1 MLRPVMQRLQYIF
14 FNVRANDFYFA
25 CYLLTC
31 VVQMHQAHTLPPAS
45 AADVPVDVP
54 YRTSFSLSF
63 QFTDAGIY
71 KREKKWRQTSATG
84 QSSSSSTSTLLI
96 QLKRKDHVEYEV
108 EEVEGMGGGGKSE
121 VNGTHPSVCALL
133 PRTTKRNLRKHSF
146 IVCSVYS
153 RNNPPAAKCLS
164 ARQTSTQS
172 PQKPSPASVTIVTG
186 HRCRPVLINVHGTPS
201 CLIEVLLHPTR
212 SPYGLK
218 LRDSGRRLEF

>member
-1 MLRPVMQRLQYIF
+1 
-14 FNVRANDFYFA
+14 
-25 CYLLTC
+25 
-31 VVQMHQAHTLPPAS
+31 
-45 AADVPVDVP
+45 
-54 YRTSFSLSF
+54 
-63 QFTDAGIY
+63 
-71 KREKKWRQTSATG
+71 
-84 QSSSSSTSTLLI
+84 
-96 QLKRKDHVEYEV
+96 
-108 EEVEGMGGGGKSE
+108 MGGGGKSE

-218 LRDSGRRLEF
+218 LRDSGRCLEFWNKSRSARGGGSTEEAPYLLNSLHQRIPLLLATLLFGSLPF

>member
-1 MLRPVMQRLQYIF
+1 
-14 FNVRANDFYFA
+14 
-25 CYLLTC
+25 
-31 VVQMHQAHTLPPAS
+31 
-45 AADVPVDVP
+45 
-54 YRTSFSLSF
+54 
-63 QFTDAGIY
+63 
-71 KREKKWRQTSATG
+71 
-84 QSSSSSTSTLLI
+84 
-96 QLKRKDHVEYEV
+96 
-108 EEVEGMGGGGKSE
+108 MGGGGKSE

-218 LRDSGRRLEF
+218 LRDSGRCLEFWNKSRSARGEKYRRSTLPSKLVTPTNTIAFSDFAVWFLTLLRIHTQFWLPKEVSSFCLVAEWVRLGIGTATASFVEL